1 MPAIEAISSAVQSL
15 GIGNM
20 GIGSKAK
27 GRLAEKQGFQD
38 TTNLLLKTRQEK
50 QAQVV
55 QLGEQNIKAKEVEAQ
70 NKKIYTIVGGCVL
83 AVLFLCVMLFLVK
96 RK

>member
-1 MPAIEAISSAVQSL
+1 MAAVEAIAGAVQSL
-15 GIGNM
+15 GIGQM

-38 TTNLLLKTRQEK
+38 TTSALLKLRQDK
-50 QAQVV
+50 QSQVI

-83 AVLFLCVMLFLVK
+83 AVLFLTVMIFAIK

>member
-1 MPAIEAISSAVQSL
+1 MAVVEAVAGAVQSL
-15 GIGNM
+15 GIGQM

-55 QLGEQNIKAKEVEAQ
+55 QLGELGIKAKEVEAQ

-83 AVLFLCVMLFLVK
+83 AVLFLTVMIFFVK